1 MKEDPIVYFIEGR
14 MVNYGALSFQKVV
27 NGIFSRRKYSE
38 KALVYY
44 LRIEDFHLGLS
55 TIILTEQFLQ
65 KNFLIGLFSQLY
77 V

>member
-1 MKEDPIVYFIEGR
+1 MKGPIVYFIEGR
-14 MVNYGALSFQKVV
+14 MVNYGALLFQKVV
-27 NGIFSRRKYSE
+27 KGIFPRRKYYSE

-55 TIILTEQFLQ
+55 TITLTEQFLQ

>member
-1 MKEDPIVYFIEGR
+1 MKGPIVYFIEGR

-27 NGIFSRRKYSE
+27 NGIFPRRKYSE

-55 TIILTEQFLQ
+55 TIISTEQFLQ